1 MLETFVPMQIKTS
14 GASIHVMKG
23 GSGEPLLLLHGYP
36 QTHVIWHKIAPR
48 LADLRGYGDSSK
60 PKEEPDHSTYSKR
73 VMAQDMIGVMSH
85 FCLPHPTWN
94 TPNFDDTSLA

>member
-36 QTHVIWHKIAPR
+36 QTHMMWHKIAPR
-48 LADLRGYGDSSK
+48 LAESFTVITHKSTGSVRIQKKIWFGDRLSSIPCK
-60 PKEEPDHSTYSKR
+60 PFLSNKP
-73 VMAQDMIGVMSH
+73 
-85 FCLPHPTWN
+85 
-94 TPNFDDTSLA
+94 

>member
-36 QTHVIWHKIAPR
+36 QTHVMWHKIAPR
-48 LADLRGYGDSSK
+48 LAESFTVVLADLRGYGDSSK
-60 PKEEPDHSTYSKR
+60 PKGDLITRIIQNE
-73 VMAQDMIGVMSH
+73 
-85 FCLPHPTWN
+85 
-94 TPNFDDTSLA
+94 